1 VLTRENGHPEE
12 VDILSNLSDWF
23 RALGVEG
30 LQRNLARI
38 DEGGGEPVL
47 VESDEHGGVSMEGQR
62 TRDELMARFMAAGNE
77 ESSMRV
83 FEAKA
88 DKPEGY
94 PADLPFVPH
103 AKAMTCVASTGT
115 RERGI
120 RVVLWTGEREGA
132 AGEVLKAVV
141 NESVKIGWT
150 VVSEG
155 ESPTRLVSEDRE
167 RIVSHMPMGA
177 WPPPVLLFEFT

>member
-1 VLTRENGHPEE
+1 MEE
-12 VDILSNLSDWF
+12 VDPLSNLSDWF
-23 RALGVEG
+23 RALGTEG

-38 DEGGGEPVL
+38 EEGGGEPVL
-47 VESDEHGGVSMEGQR
+47 VESDEHEGASMEGQR
-62 TRDELMARFMAAGNE
+62 THHGLMARFIAAGGE
-77 ESSMRV
+77 EASMRV
-83 FEAKA
+83 FEANA
-88 DKPEGY
+88 DRPEGY

-120 RVVLWTGEREGA
+120 RVVMWTGEGEGEA
-132 AGEVLKAVV
+132 DEILKAVV

-150 VVSEG
+150 VASEG
-155 ESPTRLVSEDRE
+155 GRRTRLVSEDRE
-167 RIVSHMPMGA
+167 RMVSHMPMGA